1 MAQAR
6 TKCMHDRNRAQLV
19 HAIALTVHDKLRTL
33 VQFFKKIVIC
43 FGSCKVLLL
52 IYLSLTHTHKK
63 DFKNLSQFTFVK
75 PLSVSTLSN
84 IPAVKLLKWSLRG
97 KTQWL
102 ILQYIAILLLQLT
115 RAAAWT

>member
-33 VQFFKKIVIC
+33 VQFFKKIC
-43 FGSCKVLLL
+43 FDSCKVLLL
-52 IYLSLTHTHKK
+52 TYLSLSHTHKKK

-97 KTQWL
+97 KTQ
-102 ILQYIAILLLQLT
+102 
-115 RAAAWT
+115 